1 MYTGIIFKGLMLKCW
16 SAFTSNTQI
25 IKITCLKGLLA
36 FEKEKFL
43 PESLFF
49 LSDFWFLFHTEI
61 LLCPAII
68 PGTDYICTL

>member
-49 LSDFWFLFHTEI
+49 FYQISDFCFI
-61 LLCPAII
+61 LKFFSALQ
-68 PGTDYICTL
+68 